1 MKKNIPFRY
10 LVCSIVFLMLL
21 LGSFFIKSI
30 QKSFSQTDLT
40 ITLASSGEEFT
51 PYFYE
56 KNFDFNYYR
65 LPVITTTEVT
75 DTLIFH
81 PTNPKVNEL
90 KVHVDYYNDNYI
102 ERENDTV
109 SKDAHG
115 EFLFDV
121 TKRSTTRPNQN
132 GIYFIKSGEGT
143 FVFQLKF
150 ENPE

>member
-1 MKKNIPFRY
+1 MKKNIPLHY
-10 LVCSIVFLMLL
+10 LVCSFLFLMLL

-30 QKSFSQTDLT
+30 QKSFSRTDLT
-40 ITLASSGEEFT
+40 ITLASSGEEFS

-56 KNFDFNYYR
+56 KNFDYNYNR

-75 DTLIFH
+75 DTLILH
-81 PTNPKVNEL
+81 PTNPKVKEL

-102 ERENDTV
+102 ESENYTI

-115 EFLFDV
+115 KFLFDV
-121 TKRSTTRPNQN
+121 IKRSTTRPNQN
-132 GIYFIKSGEGT
+132 GIYFIKSGEGV

-150 ENPE
+150 EKPE